1 MKSYFPFI
9 MGHFKFIDDN
19 TGKTFP
25 PSTIVK
31 KYKKKYDSMT
41 PQAFEE
47 WLYTEHNLRVF
58 FC

>member
-1 MKSYFPFI
+1 MI
-9 MGHFKFIDDN
+9 AGHFKFMDG

-25 PSTIVK
+25 PSTIVR

-41 PQAFEE
+41 PEAFEK